1 MGNLDIILPVLQRI
15 EQDSSLRILMA
26 VESGSRAW
34 GFASPDS
41 DFDVRFIYVHRPE
54 WYFKVFQEPDTFNYM
69 SDDRLLDFSGW
80 ELRKTF
86 QLLSKTNPNLSDWLL
101 TDQIYLADEMFR
113 EEIIGLHNE
122 FYNPIHAMYHFYN
135 IATRHDEA
143 YLRRH
148 DCTLKK
154 FLYFLR
160 GVLACEYIRKH
171 GVHPPVNF
179 LTLADAVVDDAD
191 CRKDIHELVRIK
203 SQSKEHDN
211 MPVSESLRIMHMKP
225 IENFR
230 NSCHDIVPCC
240 LRHQRNMSG
249 SMRCS
254 SNMHLNHD
262 KLR

>member
-1 MGNLDIILPVLQRI
+1 MDNLDIILPVLQRI

-54 WYFKVFQEPDTFNYM
+54 WYFKVFQGPDTFNYM

-80 ELRKTF
+80 ELRKTL

-113 EEIIGLHNE
+113 KEIIGLQNE
-122 FYNPIHAMYHFYN
+122 FYNPIHAIYHFYN

-179 LTLADAVVDDAD
+179 LTLVDAVVDDAD

-211 MPVSESLRIMHMKP
+211 MPVSATLREYAYAIYGMLS
-225 IENFR
+225 EF
-230 NSCHDIVPCC
+230 VPRYRPM
-240 LRHQRNMSG
+240 LTA
-249 SMRCS
+249 S
-254 SNMHLNHD
+254 SERYDRLDALLFKYASKH
-262 KLR
+262 

>member
-1 MGNLDIILPVLQRI
+1 MDNLDIILPVLQRI

-41 DFDVRFIYVHRPE
+41 DFDVRFIY
-54 WYFKVFQEPDTFNYM
+54 
-69 SDDRLLDFSGW
+69 
-80 ELRKTF
+80 
-86 QLLSKTNPNLSDWLL
+86 
-101 TDQIYLADEMFR
+101 
-113 EEIIGLHNE
+113 
-122 FYNPIHAMYHFYN
+122 FYN

-211 MPVSESLRIMHMKP
+211 MPVSATLREYAYAIYGMLS
-225 IENFR
+225 EF
-230 NSCHDIVPCC
+230 VPRYRPM
-240 LRHQRNMSG
+240 LTD
-249 SMRCS
+249 S
-254 SNMHLNHD
+254 SERYDRLDALLFKYASKH
-262 KLR
+262 

>member
-1 MGNLDIILPVLQRI
+1 MDNLDIILPVLQRI

-54 WYFKVFQEPDTFNYM
+54 WYFKVFQGPDTFNYM

-80 ELRKTF
+80 ELRKTL

-113 EEIIGLHNE
+113 KEIIGLQNE
-122 FYNPIHAMYHFYN
+122 FYNPIHAIYHFYN

-179 LTLADAVVDDAD
+179 LTLADAVVDDID

-211 MPVSESLRIMHMKP
+211 MPVSESLREYAYTIYGALSK
-225 IENFR
+225 F
-230 NSCHDIVPCC
+230 VPRYRPT
-240 LRHQRNMSG
+240 LTT
-249 SMRCS
+249 S
-254 SNMHLNHD
+254 SEKYDRIDAMLF
-262 KLR
+262 KYASSR